1 LFVSGVGRE
10 TFKKFVSFLWERVRV
25 LRLMARVTVQE
36 ATQA

>member
-1 LFVSGVGRE
+1 LFVSGVGPE

-25 LRLMARVTVQE
+25 LRLMARVTAQE